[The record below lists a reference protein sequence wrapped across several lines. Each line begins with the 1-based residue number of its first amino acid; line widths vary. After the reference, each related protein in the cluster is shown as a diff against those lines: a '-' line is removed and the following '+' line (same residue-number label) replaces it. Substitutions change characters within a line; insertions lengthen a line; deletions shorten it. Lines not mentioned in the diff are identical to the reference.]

1 MKEEKTEL
9 RVLKDNVLLI
19 PRGQEKTNSGIII
32 PETSQEHQVK
42 NVLFVSTVGPDVVNK
57 DILTEGTCVVI
68 PRHTGKWV
76 PFEGFKYVL
85 VKESDIIA
93 IMDEVK
99 MVPPNNEGGNK

>member
-1 MKEEKTEL
+1 MANEKKEL

-19 PRGQEKTNSGIII
+19 PRGQEKTHSGIII

-42 NVLFVSTVGPDVVNK
+42 NVLFVSTIGPDVINK

-76 PFEGFKYVL
+76 PFDGFKYVL

-99 MVPPNNEGGNK
+99 MVPPKESKGDK